1 MARPLWGGVLM
12 YAVVATGGKQY
23 RVQAGDVIYVEK
35 LIAEVDSIVELT
47 EVLAVETEGGIKIGT
62 PVVEG
67 AKVIAKVAAQG
78 KAKKVIV
85 FKYKSKKDYRRK
97 NGHRQPYTKL
107 VIEKIEA

>member
-1 MARPLWGGVLM
+1 M
-12 YAVVATGGKQY
+12 YAVLATGGKQY
-23 RVQAGDVIYVEK
+23 RVKEGDVLFVEK
-35 LIAEVDSIVELT
+35 LNAEVDTTVELN
-47 EVLAVETEGGIKIGT
+47 EVLAVETEDGIKIGT

-67 AKVIAKVAAQG
+67 AKVTAKVLAQG

-85 FKYKSKKDYRRK
+85 FKYKAKKDYRKK

>member
-1 MARPLWGGVLM
+1 M
-12 YAVVATGGKQY
+12 YAVLATGGKQY
-23 RVQAGDVIYVEK
+23 RVQEGDVIYVEK
-35 LIAEVDSIVELT
+35 LNADVDSTVELN
-47 EVLAVETEGGIKIGT
+47 EILAVGTEEGIKVGA

-67 AKVIAKVAAQG
+67 AKVVAKVAAQG

>member
-1 MARPLWGGVLM
+1 M
-12 YAVVATGGKQY
+12 YAVLATGGKQY
-23 RVQAGDVIYVEK
+23 RVTEGDVIFVEK
-35 LIAEVDSIVELT
+35 LNAEVDTTVELN
-47 EVLAVETEGGIKIGT
+47 EVLAVETEDGIKVGT

-67 AKVIAKVAAQG
+67 AKVVAKVAAQG

-85 FKYKSKKDYRRK
+85 FKYKAKKDYRRK

>member
-1 MARPLWGGVLM
+1 M
-12 YAVVATGGKQY
+12 YAVLATGGKQY
-23 RVQAGDVIYVEK
+23 RVQEGDVIYVEK
-35 LIAEVDSIVELT
+35 LNADVDSTVELN
-47 EVLAVETEGGIKIGT
+47 EVLAVGTEDGIKVGT

>member
-1 MARPLWGGVLM
+1 M
-12 YAVVATGGKQY
+12 YAVLATGGKQF
-23 RVQAGDVIYVEK
+23 RVKEGDVIYVEK
-35 LIAEVDSIVELT
+35 LIAEVDSTVELN
-47 EVLAVETEGGIKIGT
+47 EVLAVGTDDGIKIGT

>member
-1 MARPLWGGVLM
+1 M
-12 YAVVATGGKQY
+12 YAVLTTGGKQY
-23 RVQAGDVIYVEK
+23 RVQEGDVIYVEK
-35 LIAEVDSIVELT
+35 LNAEVDSTVELN
-47 EVLAVETEGGIKIGT
+47 EVLAVGTDAGIKVGA

-67 AKVIAKVAAQG
+67 AKVVAKVAAQG

-85 FKYKSKKDYRRK
+85 FKYKAKKDYRRK